1 MSVVVAHQTGTES
14 DFEAIEL
21 AVMETERGRWFL
33 DQYASRNR
41 HADTQVLLTAL
52 SRIEK
57 SIAIHR
63 EPTEIDKFRLDVL
76 EMSRAIA
83 KTHAEIAAIKPDE
96 IGGGRIFEASGELD
110 SIVSATEHATSE
122 ILAAAEKIQETAWTL
137 RESGVDGAI
146 CDGLDERATE
156 VYMACSF
163 QDLTAQRIRKVI
175 DALGFLEKRVNTMV
189 DIWQFAEHPDDE
201 TSQKPDLKAGLAL
214 DPSMSQADVDY
225 ALVQDSANTASVDF
239 DSVELDMAH
248 PISQPEVAQFH
259 KSYLDMD
266 NDVFAVDRNGAADSE
281 EILVGQEIAIA
292 DNAVTRVHEQP
303 FSPPVI
309 HDDVDEMLFTA
320 QSATDIS
327 EVSVAPNADASAVVP
342 ASHATIAPAAG
353 DHLQLVHSQTD
364 VDDAIRKV
372 RTGSDL
378 SAEEAAKA
386 LDALKRMSVEDR
398 TRLFS

>member
-83 KTHAEIAAIKPDE
+83 KTHAEIAAIKPNE
-96 IGGGRIFEASGELD
+96 LGGGRLFQASGELD
-110 SIVSATEHATSE
+110 SIVSATEQATSE

-137 RESGVDGAI
+137 RESGVEGSV

-156 VYMACSF
+156 IYMACSF

-189 DIWQFAEHPDDE
+189 DIWQFAEEPGDE
-201 TSQKPDLKAGLAL
+201 TSYKPDVTSGTIL
-214 DPSMSQADVDY
+214 DPAMSQADVDD
-225 ALVQDSANTASVDF
+225 ALVQGAANTSSF
-239 DSVELDMAH
+239 ELDMAH
-248 PISQPEVAQFH
+248 PISQPEVLPFH
-259 KSYLDMD
+259 KAYVDMET
-266 NDVFAVDRNGAADSE
+266 DVFAVDSSATAPVELVHSVQTDMVTESPAAHSQYE
-281 EILVGQEIAIA
+281 AEA
-292 DNAVTRVHEQP
+292 
-303 FSPPVI
+303 SPVS
-309 HDDVDEMLFTA
+309 HDDIDEVLFTPQPETRA
-320 QSATDIS
+320 AEVQNLSATGLIPPPHT
-327 EVSVAPNADASAVVP
+327 APTP
-342 ASHATIAPAAG
+342 G
-353 DHLQLVHSQTD
+353 DHLQLVHSQSD
-364 VDDAIRKV
+364 VDDAIYKI

-378 SAEEAAKA
+378 SADEAAKA